1 MGSKIMIPEQ
11 AEILAAFSCDSSVTI
26 RPLGQGNINTTF
38 LVETHPEPF
47 VLQKLSGDVF
57 PDPPAVIKNFEIICQ
72 HLAGKT
78 SSLRAGFV
86 MAEPVY
92 AKDNSICFVDSRS
105 GYWRAQ
111 QYLPAPCILRIDS
124 TEQARSVGRTL
135 ARFHS
140 LFYDIPEG
148 LMKDPLPGFHH
159 LSSYLSEY
167 DHTSGQRCERGDV
180 ATDFCRQVITQYRE
194 QAFGIERAR
203 AQKEV
208 FLQTIHGDPK
218 VDNFIFSATNE
229 AVGLLDLDTVGL
241 GIVYHDLGDCLR
253 SVCSIMTESAEDSQ
267 MAGFNLSLCQA
278 TLEGYFSCEQPAE
291 VCLEHHYIY
300 EGLLAICFE
309 LGLRFFTDHLRG
321 NVYFRVRHDGE
332 NLVRAKNQLALCE
345 DIVRQEG
352 AIRSCIASLWEKYN

>member
-1 MGSKIMIPEQ
+1 M
-11 AEILAAFSCDSSVTI
+11 
-26 RPLGQGNINTTF
+26 GQGNINTTF
-38 LVETHPEPF
+38 LVESTPEPF

-57 PDPPAVIKNFEIICQ
+57 PDPAVVIKNFEIICQ
-72 HLAGKT
+72 HLAGKA

-92 AKDNSICFVDSRS
+92 AKDHNICFVDSRR

-111 QYLPAPCILRIDS
+111 RYLPASCVLRIDS

-135 ARFHS
+135 ARFHN

-148 LMKDPLPGFHH
+148 LMEDPLPGFHH
-159 LSSYLSEY
+159 LSSYLHEY
-167 DHTSGQRCERGDV
+167 DQTSGQRCERGNV
-180 ATDFCRQVITQYRE
+180 ATAFCRQLIQKYRE
-194 QAFGIERAR
+194 PAMGIERVR
-203 AQKEV
+203 VQEDI

-218 VDNFIFSATNE
+218 VDNFIFSAANE
-229 AVGLLDLDTVGL
+229 AVGLLDLDTVGR

-253 SVCSIMTESAEDSQ
+253 SVCSVMTESAEDSQ

-278 TLEGYFSCEQPAE
+278 ALEGYFSCELADE
-291 VCLEHHYIY
+291 ICLEHHYIY
-300 EGLLAICFE
+300 DGLLAICFE

-321 NVYFRVRHDGE
+321 NVYFRVRRDGE
-332 NLVRAKNQLALCE
+332 NLLRARNQLALCE

-352 AIRSCIASLWEKYN
+352 QIRSCITSLWKKYN